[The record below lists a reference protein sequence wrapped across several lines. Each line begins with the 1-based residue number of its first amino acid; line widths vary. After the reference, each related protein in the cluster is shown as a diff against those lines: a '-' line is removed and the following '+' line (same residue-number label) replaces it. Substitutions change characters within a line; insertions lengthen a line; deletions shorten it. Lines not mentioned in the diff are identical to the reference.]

1 MKYHACALGGK
12 TFFLYY
18 LMVRSSTNKR
28 GFLLCNMKEIYLRF
42 KEKFNEKI
50 SFSKFCELRPEW
62 CVPVGSSNG
71 IHPVCVCT
79 LHQNAKL
86 ITNSVPGV
94 VDNKSLMIELVCD
107 TENEQCMLHYC
118 DKCPCVFGL
127 KKHLRALLDDFD
139 EDHTLNI
146 RQWSQQSDYSSLVTI
161 EISSGVHYT
170 MNT

>member
-1 MKYHACALGGK
+1 MRTCWKFKWYTSGL
-12 TFFLYY
+12 
-18 LMVRSSTNKR
+18 R
-28 GFLLCNMKEIYLRF
+28 LCLA
-42 KEKFNEKI
+42 
-50 SFSKFCELRPEW
+50 SD
-62 CVPVGSSNG
+62 
-71 IHPVCVCT
+71 
-79 LHQNAKL
+79 AKL

-94 VDNKSLMIELVCD
+94 VENKSLMIELVCD

-127 KKHLRALLDDFD
+127 KKHLRALLDFD
-139 EDHTLNI
+139 EDDTLNI